1 MRVRRAGK
9 REAWQWQMHEF
20 TDLNRRVRDSAV
32 ADGRAVFLWAW
43 DDVCLAHTKRRA
55 VSIQE
60 PATPPSPQS
69 AGLAGIMLTSVAH
82 NANESL
88 DGLKG
93 TVRSVLHGIPKGL
106 KLVQLQSAFKDKTD
120 EALDDV
126 LATSLGFSNVEQM
139 LGALPDAVRRDGDRY
154 LAMREAT
161 QHEVTTLALLQNLKV
176 REGVAYL
183 LDEEG
188 NISELPHSDAS
199 RCRLQEAQ
207 PVSQPLSAYLPY
219 DDSVVYEDL
228 TEMQKIHLPS
238 LLYNIEQR
246 FIVEKIYTY
255 IGNMLL
261 AVNPYKTL
269 SMPIPGCREPCG
281 LYDEEVRAYYAKL
294 RGDTRQKGVRAHLF
308 VVADSAY
315 RALGSEG
322 QNQSVVISGES
333 GAGKTKS
340 AREVLRYIVQVSSG
354 AFNNSGAQDEGLAS
368 VRAEQLVAKITQ
380 NNPLLEA
387 FGNAKTLRNDNSS
400 RFGKYLELSFDAC
413 AALVTGAQIQ
423 TYLLEKSRVIKQSR
437 GERSFHI
444 FYQMLAG
451 LKDDAATAKALC
463 LLPREQYRYL
473 GAVDG
478 TFVAADAYEDGVSE
492 AEQWQLLQSAVV
504 ELGMDRDFLSMLR
517 VLSLVLLLGNIEFVD
532 VEQSGTSSARV
543 SDATRHVLA
552 HAACLLRCSTEAL
565 EEGITVKKEDK
576 MFGRVPLNSS
586 QAAKNCDSLA
596 KCMYSELFNWLRDSI
611 NHELA
616 RSEADSADMPETLA
630 GGAPTIGLL
639 DIFGFESF
647 AVLDKKSKTWVSA
660 NSLEQLCINFANESL
675 QMLFNKKVLEA
686 DKALYSAEFEA
697 GDVPDIQL
705 DGRGQESLAVIDMVM
720 TKLWDS
726 CREAERRDEFDKM
739 SRELVHNLRVA
750 RRDEFLGQLPMGL
763 LPKASQADRDKLW
776 KPEERRFFPMP
787 GTFVIT
793 HYADDVEYRA
803 DGMIEKNVDK
813 CHDFL
818 RTLVVSSDGQGGASL
833 LREPLC
839 LLLMRRGLGL
849 EDDGR
854 QEEEAA
860 TGTGS
865 RGRLRTEAGL
875 FKKQLLGT
883 DEAPAGRRKGL
894 IPTLESTHMH
904 FIRCLKP
911 NDYKRPLLMERSKVA
926 GQLSSNGV
934 VEAVKLAQ
942 AAGLPTRYSYDEL
955 WDRKGMDLGVVLR
968 AHWRRT
974 GRKPGGALPPAREG
988 MEQLLRGL
996 AESEWVS
1003 EGALLSR
1010 PEDWKPFKNGA
1021 GSYKFGKTMLFLA
1034 AGRLGQLQL
1043 LRQVEMA
1050 PFAAI
1055 LQAAVRRTLFVAR
1068 YRVMSAKVREVRAA
1082 VRIQRWRRRWVLLQ
1096 RKMKAAEAEARRR
1109 KQAELAAKAEAE
1121 KQRAAQAA
1129 AVAAAAAA
1137 AEEQRRLRE
1146 AEVAAAASAREEE
1159 RKRLEEERRRQEEE
1173 HRRIAEEKRLEAERL
1188 AREEEERRNRWPPDG
1203 YELVDVQLVRSRL
1216 ADSTAPR
1223 GAPCGFGLQIGSD
1236 FPFEIQGMAAIG
1248 AAAVSGK
1255 VAVGDKLAGVNGE
1268 MLKGKRIAEVRSQM
1282 AGAEGSAATLTLL
1295 RKEGVKPPPPDVNV
1309 LYPYRRKE
1317 ATRIMM
1323 GSLSEVQSDDASADA
1338 CCVKLKGKHGL
1349 LQGMFVKLVLGG
1361 VPQTEPLQG
1370 THKVVQ
1376 IVGEDALIVEG
1387 TPPPGLE
1394 GRDLTPDLFS
1404 YPSYLVRVP
1413 APFLLPA
1420 RAGSS
1425 GVALE
1430 DKEQLTRE
1438 EALGLEEF
1446 KPYPGGAKAR
1456 AQQGLRDI
1464 PEPLR
1469 HVDVTAQEFWRRC
1482 APARNPAELYYPP
1495 FSWADFERSLRE
1507 EAAGGDATL
1516 FGKFDFSETTGV
1528 ASLKAALE
1536 ELAGGQLP
1544 TSPHGQ
1550 AVVPPR
1556 VFATLVQQAATVPM
1570 PLAEEERER
1579 YPAWLASYVPP
1590 VQQDAN
1596 DALVKA
1602 LPLLQFMLA
1611 PDPGAQ
1617 ASAGHLRV
1625 ALEVCE
1631 DGMRK
1636 AEEVARTRVP
1646 SRAVAVMG
1654 RRGTGKSFLCRKL
1667 LEARVLPRSKL
1678 SSVSAEATQAEAY
1691 LPPLGAKGGGGILS
1705 TCSEEGCTSGVL
1717 SYTTRLC
1724 MGDESGRGMRGY
1736 QLPVRVLDTEGES
1749 DAGDKPQRETPEAP
1763 EAWPAGIMQEE
1774 ARLDL
1779 QQQRRDAVMVGIP
1792 RLAFLTCDVLV
1803 LVTSESLASQRFYAR
1818 LLTWAQVASGSTYL
1832 GRKAPALIVVSN
1844 LMHFNNEE
1852 ADLDVVGSTKA
1863 FFRLHERGGE
1873 VYTPVHL
1880 FGSANQKTQPTPR
1893 LGSFFREVSVVK
1905 IPIVPDAADASSN
1918 TAGAHASVASR
1929 QLARFQGEVYRLAA
1943 SAQAT
1948 GGALSE
1954 VEWCALWRCAVPL
1967 WKDTHVSI
1975 ADVRSQAECQKGA
1988 LGASAQRNVTMEVAR
2003 RAQQVFDLGNMTG
2016 DPRRLNPCPGHQPPK
2031 RAMHL
2036 LHGVAASMAVKSLAV
2051 LCRQA
2056 QMTGGLV
2063 DDEIALRSVLQ
2074 HVGGALPCCA
2084 ADPFPQGRG
2093 FDKDATA
2100 CSKSRSE
2107 YESAPY
2113 GHHRPIT
2120 KEQAVRFGDSR
2131 TWPWRAPPGGDADT
2145 RRLAAKR
2152 IMGPASLIGQVQLY
2166 TELETQEV
2174 TGASLVPIQI
2184 VMCTNLPSPPAP
2196 GTYGDGQEPE
2206 DAAEQP
2212 KCEITTD
2219 KPHGFQAGYLVGMTI
2234 KGIDARN
2241 SLHAG
2246 PKRLVQ
2252 VSGGVAHP
2260 PPSPLRHLHRI
2271 LFARAG
2277 RTQIGWQMA
2286 EAASMVARG
2295 CPSLAEVCCRAHTSC
2310 LYVCQPNECVVY
2322 AVRPCLIQALSVL
2335 SVLCMLRG

>member
-1 MRVRRAGK
+1 VRVRRAGK
-9 REAWQWQMHEF
+9 REAWPWQLHEF
-20 TDLNRRVRDSAV
+20 TDLHRRVRNSAV

-55 VSIQE
+55 VSIEE
-60 PATPPSPQS
+60 PSTPPSPQS
-69 AGLAGIMLTSVAH
+69 AALAGIMLTSVAH

-106 KLVQLQSAFKDKTD
+106 KLAQLQSAFKDKTD

-126 LATSLGFSNVEQM
+126 LATSLGFSNVDQM
-139 LGALPDAVRRDGDRY
+139 LAALPDAVRRDGDRY

-176 REGVAYL
+176 REGVTYL
-183 LDEEG
+183 LDEDG
-188 NISELPHSDAS
+188 NISELLHSAAS
-199 RCRLQEAQ
+199 RCQLQEAR
-207 PVSQPLSAYLPY
+207 PVAQPLSAYLPY

-238 LLYNIEQR
+238 LLHNIEQR
-246 FIVEKIYTY
+246 FLVEKIYTY
-255 IGNMLL
+255 IGNMLI

-281 LYDEEVRAYYAKL
+281 LYDDEVRAYYAKL
-294 RGDTRQKGVRAHLF
+294 RGNTRQKGVRAHVF
-308 VVADSAY
+308 VVADNAY

-354 AFNNSGAQDEGLAS
+354 AFNSGAHDDGLAG
-368 VRAEQLVAKITQ
+368 VHAEQLVAKITQ

-400 RFGKYLELSFDAC
+400 RFGKYLELSFDAR

-423 TYLLEKSRVIKQSR
+423 TYLLEKSRVIMQSR

-478 TFVAADAYEDGVSE
+478 TFVAADAYEGGVSE
-492 AEQWQLLQSAVV
+492 AEQWRLLQSAVV

-552 HAACLLRCSTEAL
+552 HAASLLRCSTEAL

-705 DGRGQESLAVIDMVM
+705 DGRGQESLGVIDMVM

-739 SRELVHNLRVA
+739 SRELVLNLRVA
-750 RRDEFLGQLPMGL
+750 RRDQFLGQH
-763 LPKASQADRDKLW
+763 PKALQADQDKLW
-776 KPEERRFFPMP
+776 KHEERRFFPMP

-854 QEEEAA
+854 QDEEAG

-904 FIRCLKP
+904 FVRCLKP
-911 NDYKRPLLMERSKVA
+911 NDHKRPLLMERSKVA

-996 AESEWVS
+996 AESEWLS
-1003 EGALLSR
+1003 EGAILSK
-1010 PEDWKPFKNGA
+1010 PEDWKPFNNGA

-1055 LQAAVRRTLFVAR
+1055 LQAAVRRTVFVAR
-1068 YRVMSAKVREVRAA
+1068 YCVMSAKVREVRAA

-1129 AVAAAAAA
+1129 AATAAAAA

-1146 AEVAAAASAREEE
+1146 AGAAAAAAAREEE
-1159 RKRLEEERRRQEEE
+1159 RKRLEEERRMQEEE

-1203 YELVDVQLVRSRL
+1203 YELVEVQLVRSRL

-1223 GAPCGFGLQIGSD
+1223 GAPCGFGLQIDSD

-1248 AAAVSGK
+1248 AAALSGK
-1255 VAVGDKLAGVNGE
+1255 VAVGDKLAGVDGE
-1268 MLKGKRIAEVRSQM
+1268 MLKGKGIAEVRSKM

-1309 LYPYRRKE
+1309 LNPYRRKE
-1317 ATRIMM
+1317 ATRIMI
-1323 GSLSEVQSDDASADA
+1323 GSLSGVQSDDVSADA

-1370 THKVVQ
+1370 THKVIQV
-1376 IVGEDALIVEG
+1376 VGEDALIVEG

-1438 EALGLEEF
+1438 ESLGLEEF
-1446 KPYPGGAKAR
+1446 KPYASRAKAR

-1469 HVDVTAQEFWRRC
+1469 HVDVTAQEFWRRN
-1482 APARNPAELYYPP
+1482 APARNLAELYYPP
-1495 FSWADFERSLRE
+1495 FSWADFERSLRK
-1507 EAAGGDATL
+1507 EATGGDATL

-1544 TSPHGQ
+1544 ISPDGQ

-1570 PLAEEERER
+1570 PLAEEERGR
-1579 YPAWLASYVPP
+1579 YPAWLATYVPP
-1590 VQQDAN
+1590 VPQAAHDV
-1596 DALVKA
+1596 LVKA
-1602 LPLLQFMLA
+1602 LPLLQFVLA

-1617 ASAGHLRV
+1617 ASSEGRLKV

-1636 AEEVARTRVP
+1636 AQEIARPLFP
-1646 SRAVAVMG
+1646 SRVVAVMG

-1667 LEARVLPRSKL
+1667 LEAGVLARSKL
-1678 SSVSAEATQAEAY
+1678 SSVSQEPMLSDAY
-1691 LPPLGAKGGGGILS
+1691 LPALGAKGGGGILS

-1763 EAWPAGIMQEE
+1763 GAWPAGIMQEE

-1779 QQQRRDAVMVGIP
+1779 QQQRRDAVLVGIP

-1832 GRKAPALIVVSN
+1832 GRKAPALIIVSN
-1844 LMHFNNEE
+1844 LMHFAKEE
-1852 ADLDVVGSTKA
+1852 PDLDVPASTRA

-1880 FGSANQKTQPTPR
+1880 FGSANQKTQHTLR
-1893 LGSFFREVSVVK
+1893 LGAFFREVSVVK
-1905 IPIVPDAADASSN
+1905 IPIVPDTADTLSN
-1918 TAGAHASVASR
+1918 TAAALASVANR
-1929 QLARFQGEVYRLAA
+1929 QVARFQGEVYRLAA
-1943 SAQAT
+1943 SAQEGGVVGSEEQAT
-1948 GGALSE
+1948 GGAMSE

-1988 LGASAQRNVTMEVAR
+1988 LGASPQRNVTMEVAR

-2016 DPRRLNPCPGHQPPK
+2016 DARRLNPCPGHQPPK

-2056 QMTGGLV
+2056 QMTGALV
-2063 DDEIALRSVLQ
+2063 DEEIALRSVLQ

-2107 YESAPY
+2107 YEWAPY
-2113 GHHRPIT
+2113 CHHRPIT
-2120 KEQAVRFGDSR
+2120 KEQAVRVGDSR

-2152 IMGPASLIGQVQLY
+2152 IMGPGSMVGLVQLY

-2184 VMCTNLPSPPAP
+2184 VMCTNLPWPAAP
-2196 GTYGDGQEPE
+2196 GTCGNSQELE

-2234 KGIDARN
+2234 KGIDPRN
-2241 SLHAG
+2241 TLHAG

-2252 VSGGVAHP
+2252 VSGLVAHP
-2260 PPSPLRHLHRI
+2260 PPSPLRHALCI

-2277 RTQIGWQMA
+2277 RTQ
-2286 EAASMVARG
+2286 EAGSWPRRAD
-2295 CPSLAEVCCRAHTSC
+2295 VC
-2310 LYVCQPNECVVY
+2310 
-2322 AVRPCLIQALSVL
+2322 
-2335 SVLCMLRG
+2335 